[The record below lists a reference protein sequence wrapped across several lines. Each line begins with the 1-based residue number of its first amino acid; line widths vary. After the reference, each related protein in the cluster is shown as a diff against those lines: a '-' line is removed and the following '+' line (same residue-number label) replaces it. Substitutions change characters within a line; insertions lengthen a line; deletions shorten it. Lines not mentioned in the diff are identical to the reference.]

1 MTSVPTPDE
10 FIRHEDV
17 AASASEAELGALFS
31 NMKEGLILRQT
42 LKDIR
47 RPQPATPV
55 QTDNST
61 ASGIANNA
69 IKQNKSRSMDMRYH
83 WVRDKVQ
90 QGLFNVYWDK
100 GSRNKADYYTKHH
113 SPSHHQLMRPQY
125 LYCNAALATLSHQ
138 IHRALRGCVDPMPT
152 SSGSDNTR
160 ARQPLH

>member
-1 MTSVPTPDE
+1 
-10 FIRHEDV
+10 
-17 AASASEAELGALFS
+17 
-31 NMKEGLILRQT
+31 MKEGLILRQT

-61 ASGIANNA
+61 AAGIANNA

-100 GSRNKADYYTKHH
+100 GSRNKADYYVSYTRRVLC
-113 SPSHHQLMRPQY
+113 SLYVSVDDVRIPLFPILQL
-125 LYCNAALATLSHQ
+125 
-138 IHRALRGCVDPMPT
+138 
-152 SSGSDNTR
+152 GSE
-160 ARQPLH
+160 